1 MELEGGKGGGGEEAD
16 LPFWQ
21 EGSIES
27 AGAVL
32 GNCTLKHLTSLTSGS
47 FVLFLSWDALCKG
60 FPNSSSCRID
70 DRKLAGRQVLANRAF
85 KVSLFLS
92 KISV

>member
-1 MELEGGKGGGGEEAD
+1 MEPEGGKGGGGEEAD

-21 EGSIES
+21 EGSIGS
-27 AGAVL
+27 VL
-32 GNCTLKHLTSLTSGS
+32 ENCTLKHLSSPTSGS

-60 FPNSSSCRID
+60 FPNSNSCRID
-70 DRKLAGRQVLANRAF
+70 DRKLAGRQVLANCAF